1 MSGIQAVLLVAKRE
15 IVTRVRERSFLIA
28 TLVTIGILA
37 AIVVLPSAL
46 GFGDKAATVT
56 VSSQAG
62 QQVVTAATPSAK
74 ALDLEL
80 TVERAG
86 EAQARQRVLDGDTD
100 AALVGDAPQVL
111 VRSDLDDDL
120 GAVLRQGA
128 SLVRTQAALARAG
141 LDPAAQRDVLTPPP
155 LRVVELDPGRN
166 DQAQGFATVAI
177 FLLFFQLIG
186 YGYWIAAGIVEEKAS
201 RVVELLLSTIRP
213 RELLAGKVLGIGVVA
228 LGQLLLIGL
237 VGVLLAIGT
246 DNIDVPGD
254 AFTALVIVLLFFL
267 LGYAFY
273 AAMFAVAGA
282 LVPRQEEIQNVTT
295 PIQVV
300 LFATYFLSFQ
310 AVSDPQGG
318 LAQIL
323 SFIPPT
329 AAIVLPVRVI
339 AGDIPGVA
347 DRGRHDPARDRR
359 RGAAA
364 RGVADL
370 RERGA
375 ADRHP
380 RPAGRRLARGLDLG
394 RPHAGDEPVDVG
406 QQVARGHE
414 RERRDR
420 LVRREAQHERAEQA
434 DRHAGERRAAAQAE
448 PPRPAGEHGEE
459 DRVRQPQAARA
470 PAAPGGD
477 VEAQDVDGV
486 TARVDEPRRRPARDR
501 PDVDRRHE
509 QRDGER
515 DGGRRERGGE
525 QEPGGRRGERL
536 GHVGQRA
543 DAGRGSG
550 SR

>member
-237 VGVLLAIGT
+237 VGVLLAIAT

-339 AGDIPGVA
+339 AGDIPAWQIVA
-347 DRGRHDPARDRR
+347 GTILLAI
-359 RGAAA
+359 GAAVLLLA
-364 RGVADL
+364 ASRIYANAVL
-370 RERGA
+370 RTGTRV
-375 ADRHP
+375 
-380 RPAGRRLARGLDLG
+380 RLAD
-394 RPHAGDEPVDVG
+394 AW
-406 QQVARGHE
+406 
-414 RERRDR
+414 
-420 LVRREAQHERAEQA
+420 
-434 DRHAGERRAAAQAE
+434 RAA
-448 PPRPAGEHGEE
+448 
-459 DRVRQPQAARA
+459 
-470 PAAPGGD
+470 
-477 VEAQDVDGV
+477 
-486 TARVDEPRRRPARDR
+486 
-501 PDVDRRHE
+501 
-509 QRDGER
+509 
-515 DGGRRERGGE
+515 
-525 QEPGGRRGERL
+525 
-536 GHVGQRA
+536 
-543 DAGRGSG
+543 
-550 SR
+550 